1 MHGVRESLDGREPGI
16 RFLFGGVYQC
26 FIVVVNR
33 DAHDDETTFI
43 KMRKQR
49 ADWVFGPKS
58 FLFFCTKRGHCF
70 CKVTSFGINA
80 YLCLAWQSYYYS
92 LSCSDYQQHNKWLR
106 LKIFPCPLWHSCV
119 LKYLLCNTIVLAAR
133 NVETLSDAKFQHCR
147 HDNYWLKW
155 FYFVKP
161 THSNRESRKLSD

>member
-49 ADWVFGPKS
+49 AD
-58 FLFFCTKRGHCF
+58 
-70 CKVTSFGINA
+70 
-80 YLCLAWQSYYYS
+80 
-92 LSCSDYQQHNKWLR
+92 
-106 LKIFPCPLWHSCV
+106 
-119 LKYLLCNTIVLAAR
+119 
-133 NVETLSDAKFQHCR
+133 
-147 HDNYWLKW
+147 
-155 FYFVKP
+155 
-161 THSNRESRKLSD
+161 

>member
-58 FLFFCTKRGHCF
+58 FLFFCTKRGHFF
-70 CKVTSFGINA
+70 CKSHPSELMHTYAWHDSLITIVCHVRITSSTISGWGWRF
-80 YLCLAWQSYYYS
+80 S
-92 LSCSDYQQHNKWLR
+92 LVHYDTHVFLSICYVIRLFWLR
-106 LKIFPCPLWHSCV
+106 VMWRHFL
-119 LKYLLCNTIVLAAR
+119 
-133 NVETLSDAKFQHCR
+133 TLNFNIAGMITTDWNGSI
-147 HDNYWLKW
+147 
-155 FYFVKP
+155 
-161 THSNRESRKLSD
+161 S